1 MWLGYSRR
9 GGVRTHTP
17 KEAVVNAGVWKW
29 LKIETAIS
37 VSMGSPLK
45 AVGPSRSP
53 DTRKEPLG
61 RQLWPFGT
69 GRLKTSGKD
78 SGMGD

>member
-1 MWLGYSRR
+1 MGSGPIRQKR
-9 GGVRTHTP
+9 QS
-17 KEAVVNAGVWKW
+17 VVNVGVWKW

-37 VSMGSPLK
+37 VSMGSPFK
-45 AVGPSRSP
+45 AVEPSRSP
-53 DTRKEPLG
+53 DTREEPLG
-61 RQLWPFGT
+61 KQLWPLGT